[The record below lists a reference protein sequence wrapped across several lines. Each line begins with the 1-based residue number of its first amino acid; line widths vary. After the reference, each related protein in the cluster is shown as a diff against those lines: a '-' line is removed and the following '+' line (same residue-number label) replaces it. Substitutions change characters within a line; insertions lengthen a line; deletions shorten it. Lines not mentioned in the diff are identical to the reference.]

1 MGTLII
7 NQDSYSTLLFLE
19 NPQFLCNRYE
29 TLSKCGTHELLI
41 YTKFRND
48 CIKIVDFLIKA

>member
-1 MGTLII
+1 MGT
-7 NQDSYSTLLFLE
+7 SHSTMPLSE
-19 NPQFLCNRYE
+19 NPQFLRNYYE
-29 TLSKCGTHELLI
+29 TWSKCGTHELLI